1 MGMETKAAGGSMSV
15 ETKTMGESMN
25 METKAA
31 GESIERLEKN
41 YTEILASELMLALG
55 CTEPI
60 AIAYAAATARDIL
73 GRMPERIRVGCS
85 GNIIKNVKGV
95 IVPGTGN
102 LKGVE
107 PSAILGAVGGQ
118 AERKLEVLSQ
128 VTPEDLEKTKALLK
142 TDYCAVELIPNV
154 PNLLIRVRARAGQDY
169 ALVEIRDAHTQITL
183 IEKNGQVLLEKK
195 PERQAAAPAPEYGEM
210 NLQDII
216 DFCRCGDISGV
227 IPVLKRQAEL
237 NSSIAQEGLTHPYG
251 EQVGATL
258 MRYYGKE
265 DIKVRARALA
275 AAGSDAR
282 MSGCV
287 MPVVINSG
295 SGNQGIT
302 VSLPVLAYAEEV
314 GATEEMKYR
323 ALALSNLVSIYIKRD
338 MGKLSAFCGA
348 VSAAGGCGAGIT
360 FVTGGTD
367 QEIADTIKNTLANV
381 AGIVC
386 DGAKPSCAAKI
397 ASAVDAAILGHL
409 MAKEGKVFGDGEGIV
424 NESIDQTIA
433 NTARMGRDGM
443 RDTDHEILNIM
454 LGK

>member
-1 MGMETKAAGGSMSV
+1 MDMK
-15 ETKTMGESMN
+15 KTG
-25 METKAA
+25 ADLA
-31 GESIERLEKN
+31 LLEKK
-41 YTEILASELMLALG
+41 YSEILENELMLALG

-73 GRMPERIRVGCS
+73 AKEPEKIKVGCS

-107 PSAILGAVGGQ
+107 PSAILGAVGGK
-118 AERKLEVLSQ
+118 AELKLEVLCQ
-128 VTPEDLEKTKALLK
+128 ITEADLEKTKALLQ
-142 TDYCAVELIPNV
+142 TDYCSVELIPNV
-154 PNLLIRVRARAGQDY
+154 PNLLIRVRVENGDDY
-169 ALVEIRDAHTQITL
+169 AMVEIKDAHTQISR
-183 IEKNGQVLLEKK
+183 IEKNGQILLEKTPDTPK
-195 PERQAAAPAPEYGEM
+195 EVAPAPEYKNM

-216 DFCRCGDISGV
+216 AFCREGNIDSV
-227 IPVLKRQAEL
+227 IPVLKRQEEL
-237 NSSIAQEGLTHPYG
+237 NSSIAQEGLSHPYG

-314 GATEEMKYR
+314 NATEEMKYR

>member
-1 MGMETKAAGGSMSV
+1 MDMK
-15 ETKTMGESMN
+15 KTG
-25 METKAA
+25 ADLA
-31 GESIERLEKN
+31 LLEKN
-41 YTEILASELMLALG
+41 YAEILENELMLALG

-73 GRMPERIRVGCS
+73 GRMPEKIRVGCS

-107 PSAILGAVGGQ
+107 PSAILGTVGGK
-118 AERKLEVLSQ
+118 AELKLEVLSQ
-128 VTPEDLEKTKALLK
+128 ITEADLEKTKALLQ
-142 TDYCAVELIPNV
+142 TDYCGVDLIPNV
-154 PNLLIRVRARAGQDY
+154 PNLLIRARAEAGDDY
-169 ALVEIRDAHTQITL
+169 ALVEIKDAHTQITR
-183 IEKNGQVLLEKK
+183 IEKNGQILLEKTPDAPK
-195 PERQAAAPAPEYGEM
+195 AAAPAPEYGNL

-216 DFCRCGDISGV
+216 AFCREGDISSV
-227 IPVLKRQAEL
+227 IPVLKKQEEL
-237 NSSIAQEGLTHPYG
+237 NSSIAQEGLSHPYG

-314 GATEEMKYR
+314 NATEEMKYR

-424 NESIDQTIA
+424 DESIDQTIA

>member
-1 MGMETKAAGGSMSV
+1 MENTELQV
-15 ETKTMGESMN
+15 PCTQQESGYA
-25 METKAA
+25 K
-31 GESIERLEKN
+31 
-41 YTEILASELMLALG
+41 ILNHELMLALG

-60 AIAYAAATARDIL
+60 AIAYAAAMARKVL
-73 GRMPERIRVGCS
+73 GRFPQRLEVGCS

-95 IVPGTGN
+95 IVPGTGC

-107 PSAILGAVGGQ
+107 PSAILGVVGGD
-118 AERKLEVLSQ
+118 ADLELEVLSR
-128 VTPEDLEKTKALLK
+128 VTPEDVEKTKALLAAGF
-142 TDYCAVELIPNV
+142 CSVALIENV
-154 PNLLIRVRARAGQDY
+154 PNLLIVVTARAGADS
-169 ALVEIRDAHTQITL
+169 AVVEIRDAHTHITR
-183 IEKNGQVLLEKK
+183 IEKNGRALLQDTAV
-195 PERQAAAPAPEYGEM
+195 QAQDPLAAPEYAQM
-210 NLQDII
+210 NLKDILS
-216 DFCRCGDISGV
+216 FCRTADLASV
-227 IPVLKRQAEL
+227 LPTLKRQEEL
-237 NSSIAQEGLTHPYG
+237 NSSIAREGLAHPYG

-258 MRYYGKE
+258 MRYYGKT

-282 MSGCV
+282 MSGCA

-302 VSLPVLAYAEEV
+302 VSLPVLAYAAELGVPEE
-314 GATEEMKYR
+314 TKYR

-348 VSAAGGCGAGIT
+348 VSAACGCGAGIT
-360 FVTGGTD
+360 FVTGGSD
-367 QEIADTIKNTLANV
+367 REIADTITNTLANV

-409 MAKEGKVFGDGEGIV
+409 MAKEGKVFGEGEGIV
-424 NESIDQTIA
+424 NGSVEKTIA
-433 NTARMGRDGM
+433 NAARMGREGM
-443 RDTDHEILNIM
+443 RDTDHEILSIM